1 VVIKNTLV
9 LVGGNIKAKF
19 STTVGGIYYE
29 MFCDL
34 EYVE

>member
-1 VVIKNTLV
+1 LV
-9 LVGGNIKAKF
+9 EEILKAKF